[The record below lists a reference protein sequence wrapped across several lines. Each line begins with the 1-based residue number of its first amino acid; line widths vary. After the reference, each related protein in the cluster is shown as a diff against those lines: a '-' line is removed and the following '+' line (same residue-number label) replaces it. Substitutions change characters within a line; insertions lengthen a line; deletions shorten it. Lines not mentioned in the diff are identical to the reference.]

1 MRSYNLK
8 VYVDEPK
15 ESLLLKDGETEIST
29 STFTAG
35 AKFVLFLVAAE
46 HEGKILKVFDGE
58 SYITDALFVIN
69 MEVEEVGAVKG
80 STPPASN
87 KHTAILNN
95 NELIQVTTP
104 DRDYVYS
111 AQINEFDE
119 TIYDTS
125 GGGNIQKAYMDG
137 FLKGFFIGQNA

>member
-8 VYVDEPK
+8 VYVETPK
-15 ESLLLKDGETEIST
+15 EGLLLKHEDTQIST

-35 AKFVLFLVAAE
+35 DAFVLFIVAAE
-46 HEGKILKVFDGE
+46 HEGKILKVYDGE
-58 SYITDALFVIN
+58 TFIADTLFVVNI
-69 MEVEEVGAVKG
+69 EVEEVETISA

-87 KHTAILNN
+87 SYAAILNN
-95 NELIQVTTP
+95 NELLQVTTP
-104 DRDYVYS
+104 DKDYVYS

-125 GGGNIQKAYMDG
+125 GGGNTQKAFMDG